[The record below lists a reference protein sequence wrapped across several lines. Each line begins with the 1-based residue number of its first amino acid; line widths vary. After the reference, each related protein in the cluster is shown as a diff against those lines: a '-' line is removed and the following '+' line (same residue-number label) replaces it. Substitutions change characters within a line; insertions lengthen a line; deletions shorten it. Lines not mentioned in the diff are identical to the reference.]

1 MAGAGLLAGCGG
13 KSSEIEDKVRE
24 EFKDPASVQF
34 RDTKACSADPSIFQ
48 GEVNAKNGFGAYTGF
63 SAFYASD
70 ATGAVS
76 VLGQSSLSDD
86 FSEMQDRCYTDT
98 YQTRLQSGWAAPNVE
113 TLDQNDLGSDE
124 LGEFARGYTA
134 SRASDAATNNY
145 SGYHASLNI
154 TCKSNET
161 TVTVLWR
168 TILWGDADERSKSGY
183 RRNAQK
189 LTVTIEGDAP
199 TILQSKLTSM
209 HDATTLTEPPV
220 PLLQRMA
227 KSRQVRFDL
236 VNDLGSGTPE
246 NLAATFQLDGMAEA
260 IAKVAEKCGWSL

>member
-1 MAGAGLLAGCGG
+1 MAVAGLLSGCGG

-34 RDTKACSADPSIFQ
+34 RDTKVCAGDPSIYQ

-76 VLGQSSLSDD
+76 VLGQLSLSDD

-113 TLDQNDLGSDE
+113 TLEQYDLGSDE
-124 LGEFARGYTA
+124 LGDFARGYTA
-134 SRASDAATNNY
+134 SRASEAATNAY
-145 SGYHASLNI
+145 SGYHATLNI
-154 TCKSNET
+154 TCKKNET
-161 TVTVLWR
+161 SVTVIWR
-168 TILWGDADERSKSGY
+168 TILWRDAEARSKLGY
-183 RRNAQK
+183 GGNTQK
-189 LTVTIEGDAP
+189 LTATIDGGAP
-199 TILQSKLTSM
+199 TTLQSNLSSM

-227 KSRQVRFDL
+227 KGHQVRFDL
-236 VNDLGSGTPE
+236 VNDLGSGNPE
-246 NLAATFQLDGMAEA
+246 NLSATFQLDGMADA
-260 IAKVAEKCGWSL
+260 VAKVAEKCGSSL